1 MRDSGR
7 MDATG
12 QTTAEHGTA
21 GQPLTCRRVLIMM
34 LLLTTLAVPAWS
46 QLSAP
51 NATGVAMG
59 HIHYVVRDVQA
70 NEKFWIALGGRPL
83 KVGTV
88 DAVAF
93 PDVFVFLSQ
102 GESSGGS
109 NGSVVNHV
117 AFTVRSLA
125 LLEASGM
132 KVTYARQ
139 YPGVASVVSPEGEH
153 IELFDETS
161 ENLAFALDPGLTD
174 AAAER
179 HHRKMTV
186 PIVVHHI
193 HLYVPAG
200 AEVQA
205 KEWYARLFGGANGKR
220 WHYEAT
226 DLPGINLNF
235 SSAEAPA
242 APTRGRMLDHIGFE
256 VANLEAF
263 CSRLEA
269 NGVKLDAPYSTHADG
284 IASARLTDPW
294 GTSIELTEGL
304 KQMSR

>member
-1 MRDSGR
+1 MRDSGQ
-7 MDATG
+7 MEASG
-12 QTTAEHGTA
+12 HATAEHRE
-21 GQPLTCRRVLIMM
+21 GQVVMCRRVLTAM
-34 LLLTTLAVPAWS
+34 LLLSLFAAPAWS

-51 NATGVAMG
+51 NAMGVAMG
-59 HIHYVVRDVQA
+59 HIHYVVRDVEA
-70 NEKFWIALGGRPL
+70 NQKFWIALGGRPL
-83 KVGTV
+83 KVGGV
-88 DAVAF
+88 DALAF
-93 PDVFVFLSQ
+93 PDTFVFLSR

-117 AFTVRSLA
+117 AFTVRSLT

-161 ENLAFALDPGLTD
+161 ENLAFALDPGVTD

-186 PIVVHHI
+186 PIVAHHI

-205 KEWYARLFGGANGKR
+205 KEWYARRFGGANGKR
-220 WHYEAT
+220 WHYDAT

-235 SSAEAPA
+235 SSTDRPA
-242 APTRGRMLDHIGFE
+242 APTKGRMLDHIGFE
-256 VANLEAF
+256 VANLKAF
-263 CSRLEA
+263 CRQLEA
-269 NGVKLDAPYSTHADG
+269 DGIKLETPYTAHADG
-284 IASARLTDPW
+284 IASAWLTDPW

-304 KQMSR
+304 KRLSR